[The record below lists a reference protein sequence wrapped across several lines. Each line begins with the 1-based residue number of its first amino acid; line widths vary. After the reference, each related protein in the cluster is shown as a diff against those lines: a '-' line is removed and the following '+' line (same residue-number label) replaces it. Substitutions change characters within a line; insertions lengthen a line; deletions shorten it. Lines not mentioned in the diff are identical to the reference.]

1 MSSNENSDSAQR
13 EINYYKERLKKLTSS
28 YMSLEYRNADLS
40 KDVLQMS
47 EGLKVIAELQN
58 QKAESKM
65 EELLESLSEQ
75 INIRLKMDVTLVL
88 IPDEKGSFIH
98 SPKFI
103 KAYAGYPI
111 EKVKSLSIAIPPD
124 FFESRRYIIFNQG
137 ADEDDFASSLLKDF
151 DMSQFLLSPIIHNQ
165 QVFGYFFVGRRSQL
179 LQSGTG
185 ILPYHQNI
193 LDAMGGVVS
202 AVQNQIDRNVILEE
216 CVEERTKEL
225 KKEKELTEE
234 LLLNILPYETTQELK
249 ATGYAKAK
257 DYNVVTVLF
266 TDFKNFTQFSAGM
279 PSHELVAEIDF
290 YYRAFDQITAKHG
303 IEKIKTI
310 GDSYMCAS
318 GLPVVKERHAQD
330 AIDAALEI
338 RDFVN
343 QVKEERIA
351 MGRPFF
357 EIRIGLHS
365 GPVIAGIVGIKKF
378 AYDIWGDTVNVASRM
393 ESCSEA
399 GKVNISNVTYELV
412 KDEYDFDYR
421 GKIEAK
427 NKGVIDMY
435 YVERKKKPA
444 TSK

>member
-1 MSSNENSDSAQR
+1 MSSDENNEAAQR

-28 YMSLEYRNADLS
+28 VMSLEYRNADLT

-47 EGLKVIAELQN
+47 EGLKVIAELQHK
-58 QKAESKM
+58 KAESNM
-65 EELLESLSEQ
+65 EELLDSLTES
-75 INIRLKMDVTLVL
+75 INIRLKMDVTLAL
-88 IPDEKGSFIH
+88 IPEEDSTSVFI
-98 SPKFI
+98 PKFI
-103 KAYAGYPI
+103 KSYAGYPVEEISKKRI
-111 EKVKSLSIAIPPD
+111 EFPKEFTEEKKS
-124 FFESRRYIIFNQG
+124 IIFNHQG
-137 ADEDDFASSLLKDF
+137 GEDDFVQKILQEF
-151 DMSQFLLSPIIHNQ
+151 DMQQFILSPIIHDTKL
-165 QVFGYFFVGRRSQL
+165 FGYFFAARRSQI

-202 AVQNQIDRNVILEE
+202 AVQNQIDRNVILEHL
-216 CVEERTKEL
+216 VEERTKEL
-225 KKEKELTEE
+225 KKEKEISEE

-249 ATGYAKAK
+249 ANGFAKAK

-290 YYRAFDQITAKHG
+290 YYRAFDKITAKHG

-318 GLPVVKERHAQD
+318 GLPAVKERHAQD
-330 AIDAALEI
+330 AILAALEI

-343 QVKEERIA
+343 QVKEDRK
-351 MGRPFF
+351 GSGKPFF

-393 ESCSEA
+393 ESSCEA

-412 KDEYDFDYR
+412 KDEFECTHR
-421 GKIEAK
+421 GKIDAK
-427 NKGVIDMY
+427 HKGVIDMY
-435 YVERKKKPA
+435 YVERKQPIH
-444 TSK
+444 

>member
-1 MSSNENSDSAQR
+1 MSSNENNDSAQR

-58 QKAESKM
+58 QKAESNM
-65 EELLESLSEQ
+65 DELLDSLTEQ

-88 IPDEKGSFIH
+88 MPDQKGSFIH
-98 SPKFI
+98 HPKFI
-103 KAYAGYPI
+103 KAFAGYPVQ
-111 EKVKSLSIAIPPD
+111 KVKSLSIAIPPD
-124 FFESRRYIIFNQG
+124 FYDSRRYIICNKG
-137 ADEDDFASSLLKDF
+137 GEDEFTLSLIRDLDIH
-151 DMSQFLLSPIIHNQ
+151 QFVLSPIIHNQ
-165 QVFGYFFVGRRSQL
+165 QVFGYFFAGRRSQL

-193 LDAMGGVVS
+193 LDAMGGVIS

-216 CVEERTKEL
+216 LVEERTKEL

-290 YYRAFDQITAKHG
+290 YYRAFDQITAKHS

-351 MGRPFF
+351 MGRPYF

-412 KDEYDFDYR
+412 KDEYEFDYR

-435 YVERKKKPA
+435 FVERKKNPSIQ
-444 TSK
+444 TS